1 MDTVDL
7 AESKERAGATLAKV
21 KAGVESGRAPL
32 ITQIVQ
38 VVRDLSGKADKMSVN
53 DLAET
58 ISRDSTTMTRI
69 ISIAGSL
76 GYNPNGNEIT
86 SIHQAIGQ
94 IGFERIRV
102 LAVSLLLLGTS
113 EQKNTSDANRE
124 IGGLALSSGLFA
136 AEMCRRGVPVNPD
149 LAFLCSALR
158 SYGRML
164 MATFMSED
172 YSRAIEMAK
181 HGTSDMA
188 FQATFG
194 LSPLDLGRELLA
206 SMSLPPIILNSLK
219 LLSPEI
225 AKQVE
230 ASPSA
235 TLISVAEFGLRV
247 AEAISAPDLSAD
259 NFNSRI
265 ESIGEEYGDSF
276 KLTKESVKTL
286 VQNVSIEV
294 ESFTARAGA
303 SRDSVVILQRIDA
316 LAEGRP
322 LPPPFIFKPAAPKPA
337 ASSSDTSVERSSTAC
352 RNDLAVRL
360 LGAATNE
367 LTRLI
372 ESENPDVRQI
382 FNLLLGTLQKALELN
397 SCIIFIKEKNGDR
410 FHVGY
415 GIGSLMSVARAV
427 VLDPAEKNIFT
438 LPVKRGEDVLI
449 QNPDDEK
456 MRSFVP
462 EWLRQPGQVLPFFLL
477 PIKDEKCS
485 FALVCATSTS
495 SESFSLVS
503 RFSAELRRIRTQ
515 LSKIGRLLTDNGPAV
530 TQTNP

>member
-7 AESKERAGATLAKV
+7 AESQGRASATLAKV
-21 KAGVESGRAPL
+21 KAGIESGQAPL

-38 VVRDLSGKADKMSVN
+38 VIRDLSGKADEMSVAE
-53 DLAET
+53 LAET

-76 GYNPNGNEIT
+76 GYNPNGTEVT
-86 SIHQAIGQ
+86 SIQQAIGL
-94 IGFERIRV
+94 IGFERIRI
-102 LAVSLLLLGTS
+102 LAVSLLLIGNS
-113 EQKNTSDANRE
+113 DQKNSIETNRE

-136 AEMCRRGVPVNPD
+136 AEMCRRGVPVDPD

-164 MATFMSED
+164 MATFMAED
-172 YSRAIEMAK
+172 YSRAVEMAK

-188 FQATFG
+188 FEATFG
-194 LSPLDLGRELLA
+194 MSPLALGRELLA
-206 SMSLPPIILNSLK
+206 SMNLPPIILNSLK
-219 LLSPEI
+219 LLQPKV
-225 AKQVE
+225 AKQAA

-235 TLISVAEFGLRV
+235 NLISVAEFGLRV
-247 AEAISAPDLSAD
+247 AEAISSPELSAD
-259 NFNSRI
+259 NFNSRM
-265 ESIGEEYGDSF
+265 ESISEDYGDQF
-276 KLTKESVKTL
+276 KLTKASVKAL
-286 VQNVSIEV
+286 VQNVSGELD
-294 ESFTARAGA
+294 SFTARAGG
-303 SRDSVVILQRIDA
+303 SRDPVVIFQRLDA
-316 LAEGRP
+316 LATGQP
-322 LPPPFIFKPAAPKPA
+322 LPPAYVFKAPSPDLANAAPDSDAQRPA
-337 ASSSDTSVERSSTAC
+337 PAN
-352 RNDLAVRL
+352 RNAMAERL

-372 ESENPDVRQI
+372 DSENPDIRQI
-382 FNLLLGTLQKALELN
+382 FNLLLGTLQKALQLS
-397 SCIIFIKEKNGDR
+397 SCIIFIKEKGGTR

-415 GIGSLMSVARAV
+415 GIGTLLPVIRAV
-427 VLDPAEKNIFT
+427 VLDPAEKNIFA
-438 LPVKRGEDVLI
+438 LPLKRGEDVLI

-477 PIKDEKCS
+477 PIKDERCS

-515 LSKIGRLLTDNGPAV
+515 LSRIGPLLTETGSAA
-530 TQTNP
+530 TQTKI